1 MRNYVPAQ
9 KKIRD
14 TNSAHAT
21 LKEKP
26 DNKYWIYSPIYKLLN
41 YNFRLVIH
49 GKNKI
54 EPTTPQSTNLNI
66 KSSIIKSH
74 LFPWLGLVA

>member
-26 DNKYWIYSPIYKLLN
+26 DNEY
-41 YNFRLVIH
+41 
-49 GKNKI
+49 
-54 EPTTPQSTNLNI
+54 
-66 KSSIIKSH
+66 
-74 LFPWLGLVA
+74 